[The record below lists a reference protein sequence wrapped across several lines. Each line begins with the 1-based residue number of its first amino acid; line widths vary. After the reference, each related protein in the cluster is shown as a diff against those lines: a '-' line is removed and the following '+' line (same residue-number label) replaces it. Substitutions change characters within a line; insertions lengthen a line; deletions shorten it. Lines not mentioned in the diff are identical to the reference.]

1 MAVSLARAKLS
12 ACALVRFCTFL
23 FQTRAKTTRPN
34 TIRTTAKIVLLSL
47 VINSM
52 YVIQINV
59 RIIGFLLSNTFGTA
73 LRISQSFFKGSEF
86 SRTGKTQDSLKNDQY
101 QISCDK
107 KSSAVHVSV
116 YCILF
121 NRK

>member
-1 MAVSLARAKLS
+1 MYIFIPNKSKS
-12 ACALVRFCTFL
+12 EDD
-23 FQTRAKTTRPN
+23 KTEYDKN
-34 TIRTTAKIVLLSL
+34 NGKIVLLSL
-47 VINSM
+47 VMNSM

-86 SRTGKTQDSLKNDQY
+86 SRTCKTPDSLKNDQY

-107 KSSAVHVSV
+107 KSLAVRVSAYYILLHVKSL
-116 YCILF
+116 I
-121 NRK
+121 